1 MNSFK
6 VSYVTTL
13 PKEGNAPRLTISGD
27 VQKTYKVGFY
37 ERGVGLV
44 SSGECKTNQTIICN
58 SRQWYTNWEII
69 VVDENES
76 LVFTDRFDVENQVVF
91 IKIDAYALGDNIAWV
106 PYVEWFRRERNCKV
120 ICSTFYNELFV
131 DTYPEIMFVKP
142 NTSIENVYAQYYV
155 GASSDENKVYS
166 SVNSKEVN
174 LQMVASSILGLP
186 FEELR
191 PKLHHSFEKT
201 SRIFAQK
208 YVTLSEFGSGENKSW
223 KAQDGWQQV
232 VDYLNQLGFMVV
244 VISKEPTNLKNVIDR
259 TGDYPLSMRMYDI
272 YHSEF
277 HLGISSGLSWL
288 AWAMGKHVLMISDVT
303 PRWHEF
309 QTDVTR
315 LCSNDLNSVDYE
327 IEGFTEMEEVVKK
340 IGELVLSRYL

>member
-6 VSYVTTL
+6 VNYVTTL

-27 VQKTYKVGFY
+27 IQKTYKVGFF

-69 VVDENES
+69 VVDENEA

-91 IKIDAYALGDNIAWV
+91 IKIDGYALGDNIAWM

-131 DTYPEIMFVKP
+131 ETYPEIMFVKP
-142 NTSIENVYAQYYV
+142 NTVIENVYAQYYI
-155 GASSDENKVYS
+155 GASNDNNKTYS
-166 SVNSKEVN
+166 PVNSKEVN

-191 PKLHHSFEKT
+191 PQLHHSFEET
-201 SRIFAQK
+201 SRIFGQK
-208 YVTLSEFGSGENKSW
+208 YVTLSEFGSGVNKSW
-223 KAQDGWQQV
+223 KEQDGWQYV
-232 VDYLNQLGFMVV
+232 VDYLNQIGFMVV
-244 VISKEPTNLKNVIDR
+244 VISKEPTKLKNVIDR
-259 TGDYPLSMRMYDI
+259 TGDYPLAMRMYDM

-277 HLGISSGLSWL
+277 HLGVSSGLSWL
-288 AWAMGKHVLMISDVT
+288 AWAMGKHVVMISDVT
-303 PRWHEF
+303 PQWHEF
-309 QTDVTR
+309 QSDVTR
-315 LCSNDLNSVDYE
+315 LCYNDLDFVDYE
-327 IEGFTEMEEVVKK
+327 IEGFTGKEEVIKK
-340 IGELVLSRYL
+340 LGELVVSRYL